1 MFSNKLKILH
11 IIPNLRKGGAERLVL
26 DICNNLN
33 KQKDCEVT
41 LITFRD
47 DNSYSF
53 LINELDW
60 KVIPSSVQLSISGKS
75 IIDVQQLQDYIDTFH
90 PLLNFLKS
98 EL

>member
-11 IIPNLRKGGAERLVL
+11 IIPNFGKGGAERLVL
-26 DICNNLN
+26 DICNNLS

-75 IIDVQQLQDYIDTFH
+75 MIDVQQLQDYIDSFQ
-90 PLLNFLKS
+90 NIQ
-98 EL
+98 EYY